1 MQTLHTIVL
10 FLGGISYAAMTFF
23 ACYAFIRLRRMGS
36 DIFDMGDEIHT
47 MLAIAVGEHIR
58 KDVEELNSMK
68 ERFDELL
75 EEERFEDAS
84 RLKKIIEQQEH
95 VVEQSIDR
103 FKKAFGEDAV
113 RVEMTNLEFN
123 TSNDYESN

>member
-1 MQTLHTIVL
+1 MQTLQIIVS
-10 FLGGISYAAMTFF
+10 IMSVVSYAAMTFLASF
-23 ACYAFIRLRRMGS
+23 AFVRLRRLS
-36 DIFDMGDEIHT
+36 DEVSDLRRTTHT
-47 MLAIAVGEHIR
+47 TLCITMGEHIR
-58 KDVEELNSMK
+58 NNVDELNSMK

-95 VVEQSIDR
+95 VIEQSIDR

-113 RVEMTNLEFN
+113 RVEMTKFRV
-123 TSNDYESN
+123 S